1 MWMGNL
7 RNVKKKI
14 VFSPLMLGYA
24 LSNHCLKWWHKSGS
38 HHCLFPSHCIVAI
51 STIGW
56 ERCSHLNLWLGKPF
70 PFSFI
75 LCDLPLSFHPHNSP
89 KLPSSRFCCPFNY
102 RICILQCASLHNT
115 IMKPKDLQL
124 DHLWRFRGLR
134 FMICAQVE
142 SSSSSLKLTIQSF
155 MKIWIQWLWNW
166 IHVL

>member
-1 MWMGNL
+1 VEISSQVMNSYRLMWMANL

-14 VFSPLMLGYA
+14 VFSPFMLGYA

-56 ERCSHLNLWLGKPF
+56 ERCSHLKLWLGEPF
-70 PFSFI
+70 PFPSI

-89 KLPSSRFCCPFNY
+89 KLPSSRFCCPVNY
-102 RICILQCASLHNT
+102 HICILQCASLHNT

-142 SSSSSLKLTIQSF
+142 SSS
-155 MKIWIQWLWNW
+155 
-166 IHVL
+166 